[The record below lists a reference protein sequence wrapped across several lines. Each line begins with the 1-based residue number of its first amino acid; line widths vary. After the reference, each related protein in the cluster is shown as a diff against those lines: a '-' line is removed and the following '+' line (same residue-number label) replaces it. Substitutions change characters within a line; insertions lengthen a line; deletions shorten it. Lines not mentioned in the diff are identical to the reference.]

1 MLSIHRIGSDS
12 QNTNGEIKDVSNPG
26 TDLVRP
32 LERSAGNQGI
42 DETRSAE
49 DV

>member
-1 MLSIHRIGSDS
+1 MHCLKCSSSASRI
-12 QNTNGEIKDVSNPG
+12 TLG
-26 TDLVRP
+26 TDLVR
-32 LERSAGNQGI
+32 LRERSVGNQGI